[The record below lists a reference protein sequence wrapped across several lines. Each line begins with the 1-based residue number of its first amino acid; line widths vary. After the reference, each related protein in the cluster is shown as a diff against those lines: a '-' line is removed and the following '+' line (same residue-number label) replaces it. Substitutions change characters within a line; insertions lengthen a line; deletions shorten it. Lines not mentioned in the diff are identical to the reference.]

1 MGWERLKK
9 YWQPLLST
17 TLLCTGLTLDA
28 FSPGQS
34 IYDQLR
40 LPLYLI
46 AYLPVGWP
54 VLQQGFKNAVG
65 GSLFTEFS
73 LMGIAT
79 IGAFLI
85 GEYPEGVAVM
95 LFYSVGEIFQHRAVH
110 NARDNIK
117 ALLDVRPESATVLEE
132 KGAVNKH
139 PRDISVGSRI
149 QVRPGERVPLDGLLL
164 SPFASFDT
172 SALTGE
178 SVPREFEKG
187 ESVLAGIINLDRL
200 IEIEV
205 TSTYDQSSIA
215 RILELVQ
222 HASLRKAKTEQFI
235 RTFAKIYT
243 PGVVFLATLL
253 VLLPVLFVTDYQ
265 FQEWFY
271 RGLVFL
277 VISCPCA
284 LVISIPLGYFG
295 GIGAA
300 SRHGILVK
308 GGNFLDALT
317 SVKTAILDK
326 TGTLTS
332 GTFQVQ
338 RFRTM
343 EPDHKE
349 RLLHGLITL
358 ESHSTHPIAK
368 AISTWGTSQT
378 NSLPTPENFIEIRG
392 SGVQAD
398 INSQSWMA
406 GSGRWLK
413 ENGVQL
419 LEEPNEDA
427 TVVHFAVNDSHK
439 GYVVISDQLKSDA
452 GQTIEELRKLGVER
466 LIMLS
471 GDRQVTAKKI
481 GDELKLDQV
490 HAELLPEDKAAIFEQ
505 IKEQY
510 TGTTIYVGDGIND
523 APVLALSDVGIAMG
537 GMGSDAAVESADV
550 VIQSD
555 KLSRIATAIRI
566 ARGTRAIVWQNIF
579 LAMGVK
585 LLVLGL
591 GALGMATLWE
601 AVFADVGV
609 AMLAILN
616 AVRIQR
622 KTFA

>member
-9 YWQPLLST
+9 YWQPVLST
-17 TLLCTGLTLDA
+17 MLLGSGLILDTIL
-28 FSPGQS
+28 PGQP
-34 IYDQLR
+34 IYEQLR
-40 LPLYLI
+40 LSLYLI

-54 VLQQGFKNAVG
+54 VLKQGFRHASS

-110 NARDNIK
+110 NARNNIQ
-117 ALLDVRPESATVLEE
+117 ALLDVRPETATVLEE
-132 KGAVNKH
+132 KGTVNKH
-139 PRDISVGSRI
+139 PRDVSIGTRI
-149 QVRPGERVPLDGLLL
+149 QVRPGERVPLDGRLLE
-164 SPFASFDT
+164 SFASFDT

-178 SVPREFEKG
+178 SAPREYKQDDT
-187 ESVLAGIINLDRL
+187 VLAGMINLDRL

-215 RILELVQ
+215 KILELVQ

-235 RTFAKIYT
+235 RTFARIYT
-243 PGVVFLATLL
+243 PAVVLLATLL
-253 VLLPVLFVTDYQ
+253 VLLPALFVTDYQ

-317 SVKTAILDK
+317 SVKTAVLDK

-332 GTFQVQ
+332 GTFNVQ
-338 RFRTM
+338 RFRM
-343 EPDHKE
+343 VDGEYEEQLKQ
-349 RLLHGLITL
+349 GLVAL

-368 AISTWGTSQT
+368 AISAWGSQ
-378 NSLPTPENFIEIRG
+378 NSKSLLTPENFVEVRG
-392 SGVQAD
+392 SGIQAD
-398 INSQSWMA
+398 LDGQPWMV
-406 GSGRWLK
+406 GSGHWLK
-413 ENGVQL
+413 KNGIAL
-419 LEEPNEDA
+419 LEEPDDEA
-427 TVVHFAVNDSHK
+427 TVVHFAINGKHK
-439 GYVVISDQLKSDA
+439 GYIVISDKLKPDA
-452 GQTIEELRKLGVER
+452 REAVEALRTLGVER

-471 GDRQVTAKKI
+471 GDRLASVRKI
-481 GDELKLDQV
+481 GDELQLDQV
-490 HAELLPEDKAAIFEQ
+490 HAELLPEDKATLFEQ
-505 IKEQY
+505 IKKRY
-510 TGTTIYVGDGIND
+510 SGTTIYVGDGIND

-555 KLSRIATAIRI
+555 KPSKIATAIRI
-566 ARGTRAIVWQNIF
+566 ARSTRAIVWQNIF

-609 AMLAILN
+609 ALLAILN
-616 AVRIQR
+616 AVRIQQ
-622 KTFA
+622 KPFT

>member
-1 MGWERLKK
+1 
-9 YWQPLLST
+9 
-17 TLLCTGLTLDA
+17 
-28 FSPGQS
+28 
-34 IYDQLR
+34 
-40 LPLYLI
+40 
-46 AYLPVGWP
+46 
-54 VLQQGFKNAVG
+54 
-65 GSLFTEFS
+65 
-73 LMGIAT
+73 MGIAT

-117 ALLDVRPESATVLEE
+117 ALLDVRPESATVITE
-132 KGAVNKH
+132 KGPLNKH
-139 PRDISVGSRI
+139 PRDVSVGEHI
-149 QVRPGERVPLDGLLL
+149 QVLPGERIPLDGRLID
-164 SPFASFDT
+164 PFASLDT

-178 SVPREFEKG
+178 SVPREYKEG
-187 ESVLAGIINLDRL
+187 DTVLAGMINLDRL
-200 IEIEV
+200 IRIEV
-205 TSTYDQSSIA
+205 TNTYDQSSIA
-215 RILELVQ
+215 KILELVQ

-235 RTFAKIYT
+235 RTFARVYT
-243 PGVVFLATLL
+243 PAVVFLASLL
-253 VLLPVLFVTDYQ
+253 VLLPALFVTDYQ

-317 SVKTAILDK
+317 SVKTAVLDK

-332 GTFQVQ
+332 GTFNVQ
-338 RFRTM
+338 QFRTL
-343 EPDHKE
+343 DTDLKE
-349 RLLHGLITL
+349 RLLHGLIAL

-368 AISTWGTSQT
+368 AISAWGTPLT
-378 NSLPTPENFIEIRG
+378 NSLPTLENFIEIRG

-398 INSQSWMA
+398 IDNQTWMA
-406 GSGRWLK
+406 GSGRWLQ
-413 ENGVQL
+413 ENGIEL
-419 LEEPNEDA
+419 LEESDDEA
-427 TVVHFAVNDSHK
+427 TVVHFSVNDTHK
-439 GYVVISDQLKSDA
+439 GYVVISDQLKPDA
-452 GQTIEELRKLGVER
+452 GKAIDALRKLGVDR

-471 GDRQVTAKKI
+471 GDRLTTARKI

-490 HAELLPEDKAAIFEQ
+490 HAELLPEDKAALFEQ
-505 IKEQY
+505 IKEQN

-537 GMGSDAAVESADV
+537 GIGSDAAVESADV

-555 KLSRIATAIRI
+555 KPSRIATAIRI
-566 ARGTRAIVWQNIF
+566 ARSTRAIVWQNIF

-609 AMLAILN
+609 ALLAILN

-622 KTFA
+622 KSFT